1 MTQQRWPLARNGV
14 LHCRRF
20 VPQDKDGG
28 GGGGGG
34 NMNMNTKSKQKKRPK
49 GSTNAD
55 DEENEVVALSKF
67 LSVGIH
73 RIQLEQDTGK
83 TTTSTGTSASTI
95 SYIDFNRAGSTL
107 IEIVFLPQIKSAHEA
122 ASVVSTLQSLL
133 QYLNVCDGKME
144 EGSLRCDLNI
154 SIAPI
159 MDIDIDPS
167 SSSHQHDL
175 DLNTMLK
182 NTMMTTTT
190 EDGAD
195 DPFAQY
201 LPPGVGNRVEV
212 KNLNSLR
219 QIIQATEYEAI
230 QQASRRLEGTD
241 VLQETKTFIPKSGV
255 TETIRKKGGAVDYR
269 FLPEPDLPPLR
280 ISHVLEEEEEGSSR
294 TSLEDFLETHLPE
307 LPDAAVERLIQEYG
321 ILEKVAL
328 VLTADRQIIQFYED
342 AVKHCVETLGNDHE
356 ESVEFQTVSMNV
368 ANWMCNDLFA
378 LLKEGSEQE
387 EVSMGNSNVCSKN
400 FGSLVTLVLMEHVST
415 TQGKQIL
422 KIMQRERINQTPF
435 QIAQDK
441 GLKLIKNE
449 DELKALCEAV
459 VLDPAH
465 EKQLGQYR
473 QGGKYLRK
481 MAKFFA
487 GRIMAKSK
495 GNAHPKL
502 MQGILGKVLE
512 EATTIS

>member
-1 MTQQRWPLARNGV
+1 M
-14 LHCRRF
+14 
-20 VPQDKDGG
+20 
-28 GGGGGG
+28 
-34 NMNMNTKSKQKKRPK
+34 
-49 GSTNAD
+49 
-55 DEENEVVALSKF
+55 
-67 LSVGIH
+67 
-73 RIQLEQDTGK
+73 
-83 TTTSTGTSASTI
+83 
-95 SYIDFNRAGSTL
+95 

-159 MDIDIDPS
+159 IDNMDPS
-167 SSSHQHDL
+167 LSSSHPQQDDL
-175 DLNTMLK
+175 DLNPMLKK
-182 NTMMTTTT
+182 NTMVTPTT

-201 LPPGVGNRVEV
+201 LPPGVGKRVEV
-212 KNLNSLR
+212 KNLNSVR

-230 QQASRRLEGTD
+230 QQASLRLEGTD
-241 VLQETKTFIPKSGV
+241 VLQEAKTFLPKSGV
-255 TETIRKKGGAVDYR
+255 TETIRTKGGAVDYR

-280 ISHVLEEEEEGSSR
+280 ISHVLQEEKEKEGSSC
-294 TSLEDFLETHLPE
+294 TSLEDFLEAHLPE

-342 AVKHCVETLGNDHE
+342 AVKHCVETVGNDHE

-387 EVSMGNSNVCSKN
+387 EVSMGNSNVCATN
-400 FGSLVTLVLMEHVST
+400 FGSLVALVLMEHVST

-422 KIMQRERINQTPF
+422 KLMQRERMNQTPF
-435 QIAQDK
+435 EIAQDK

-459 VLDPAH
+459 VLDPVH

-473 QGGKYLRK
+473 QGGKHLRK

-502 MQGILGKVLE
+502 MQDILGKVLE
-512 EATTIS
+512 ETTHCTTIS